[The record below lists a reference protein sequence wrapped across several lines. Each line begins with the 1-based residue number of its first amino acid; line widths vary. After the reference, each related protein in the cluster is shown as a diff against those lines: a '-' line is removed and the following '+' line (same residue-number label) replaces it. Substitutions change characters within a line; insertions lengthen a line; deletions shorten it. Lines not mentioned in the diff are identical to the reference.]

1 MLCRWISKSVPPIF
15 PIPLSPSPPLNSPTC
30 QKKKKRYEIES
41 GTTGWEDAEK
51 QVDRL
56 IHLSGDKGKKNKKV
70 EESGGVTVSVRS
82 GKKRKGGG
90 DGDVDDKGIVERI
103 YNEEMGG
110 VVKKVKK
117 NRGKDKDMG
126 KS

>member
-1 MLCRWISKSVPPIF
+1 MSK
-15 PIPLSPSPPLNSPTC
+15 
-30 QKKKKRYEIES
+30 KKKKRYEIES

-110 VVKKVKK
+110 GVKKKVKK
-117 NRGKDKDMG
+117 DRGKDKDKG